1 MLEQD
6 KGLLSRFLGVRDAA
20 ITIATV
26 VDVYVDDSSSKRA
39 SDLTTILDAYASLQ
53 SRLQRTSNPSG
64 TFADLSG
71 LGEPKFEADGS
82 AFTGSWGRPQ
92 RDGPPLRAIT
102 LMNYVRAYNAS
113 HPSLWT
119 SALGED
125 WFKPFYEAAMPAD
138 SIIKADLEYTS
149 HFWNQS
155 GFDLWEEV
163 EGLHFFTAM
172 VQMKAL
178 REGSDMARAF
188 GDAGA
193 AEYYTEQAG
202 YLEEF
207 ITRFWDSKKGHLV
220 ETLNSDRTGLDCAL
234 LLGSLHALPSSYSE
248 HDPVY
253 PPYSDEVLVSLL
265 ALVQD
270 QRQRFPINAAPTS
283 EDDDRV
289 LEGVGIGRYPE
300 DVYDGY
306 GTDRNGGHPWFLC
319 TASAAEVLYRTA
331 EHISTTS
338 KLTITPLGLPF
349 YAALL
354 STSSLVPET
363 GRVYGP
369 NDALYLSVIERLRKT
384 GDEFLDVVKSHSGAE
399 GSMSE
404 QFDRVTG
411 FERGAIDLTWSY
423 GAFIHAARARKAVQ

>member
-1 MLEQD
+1 
-6 KGLLSRFLGVRDAA
+6 
-20 ITIATV
+20 
-26 VDVYVDDSSSKRA
+26 
-39 SDLTTILDAYASLQ
+39 
-53 SRLQRTSNPSG
+53 
-64 TFADLSG
+64 
-71 LGEPKFEADGS
+71 
-82 AFTGSWGRPQ
+82 
-92 RDGPPLRAIT
+92 
-102 LMNYVRAYNAS
+102 MNYVRAYNAS

-119 SALGED
+119 SSQGED
-125 WFKPFYEAAMPAD
+125 WFKPLYESTLPAH

-172 VQMKAL
+172 VQLKAL
-178 REGSDMARAF
+178 REGSDLARAF
-188 GDAGA
+188 EDVGA
-193 AEYYTEQAG
+193 AEFYAEQAG
-202 YLEEF
+202 YLENFVTE
-207 ITRFWDSKKGHLV
+207 FWDSKKGHLV
-220 ETLNSDRTGLDCAL
+220 ETLNSGRSGLDCAL

-253 PPYSDEVLVSLL
+253 PPYSDEVLLSLL
-265 ALVQD
+265 ALVED
-270 QRQRFPINAAPTS
+270 QRQRFPINSAPTP
-283 EDDDRV
+283 EDDEPA

-306 GTDRNGGHPWFLC
+306 GTDKNGGHPWFLC
-319 TASAAEVLYRTA
+319 TSSAAEVLYRTA

-363 GRVYGP
+363 GRTYGP
-369 NDALYLSVIERLRKT
+369 SDALFLSVIERLRNT
-384 GDEFLDVVKSHSGAE
+384 GDQFLDVVKTHSGAG

-411 FERGAIDLTWSY
+411 FERGARDLTWSY
-423 GAFIHAARARKAVQ
+423 GAFIHAARARKTAQ